1 MSSGFGSLL
10 YIRARLANFVSY
22 FFSALAIQLTD
33 NRNHI
38 FDTCQSALA
47 ARNRRETQV

>member
-1 MSSGFGSLL
+1 MSSGFGFLL
-10 YIRARLANFVSY
+10 YFRARLANFVGF

-47 ARNRRETQV
+47 VRNWRETQV